1 MLNFLIL
8 ALFSSLAFGATNVQK
23 LAKIQNLTRI
33 SFGSCTDQ
41 NDPQPLWRDLINQ
54 KPDLWIWGGDNVYVD
69 WDKSK
74 DIKVSYD
81 KQNKIPDYV
90 EFKKHVP
97 IIGTW
102 DDHDYGVNNGD
113 GKFQG
118 KKLSQKLALDFL
130 EEPLDSPRR
139 KQEGIYTSYEFN
151 SYGHKVKVI
160 LLDARYF
167 KNLEKDYPMLGKK
180 QWNWFEGELKNS
192 NADIHFVMSG
202 TPFLNPNL
210 PHTEEWS
217 QTKDYKRLLDLLDRM
232 KPRGLVLL
240 SGDKHFSSYY
250 FKKGHLEFMSS
261 GMTHVASKTWQW
273 PMKQLFPNA
282 VFKLNYGQIDISW
295 VNSTPIITLSIR
307 TQHGVDLEK
316 KSFIWQDSGWI
327 EY

>member
-1 MLNFLIL
+1 MINVLLL
-8 ALFSSLAFGATNVQK
+8 LVLSSFAFANSNAKK
-23 LAKIQNLTRI
+23 LSEITNLTRL

-69 WDKSK
+69 WDASK

-81 KQNKIPDYV
+81 KQNKVPDYV
-90 EFKKHVP
+90 EFKSQVP

-102 DDHDYGVNNGD
+102 DDHDYGVNNGN
-113 GKFQG
+113 GKFEG
-118 KKLSQKLALDFL
+118 KDLSQKFALDFL
-130 EEPLDSPRR
+130 EEPKDSPRR
-139 KQEGIYTSYEFN
+139 KQKGIYTSYNFK
-151 SYGHKVKVI
+151 SHGHDVKII

-167 KNLEKDYPMLGKK
+167 KKLEKDYPMLGKT
-180 QWNWFEGELKNS
+180 QWDWFEKELRESK
-192 NADIHFVMSG
+192 ADIHFVMSG

-217 QTKDYKRLLDLLDRM
+217 QTKDYKRLLTMLDKI
-232 KPRGLVLL
+232 KPKGLVLL

-250 FKKGHLEFMSS
+250 FKHGHLEFMSS
-261 GMTHVASKTWQW
+261 GMTHTASKALWW
-273 PMKQLFPNA
+273 FLKRLFPNA
-282 VFKLNYGQIDISW
+282 VFELNYGQIDISW

-307 TQHGVDLEK
+307 TSLGIDLEQ
-316 KSFIWQDSGWI
+316 KSFIWQDSEWI